1 MYWPA
6 YMVVAAT
13 REITSDDFAARPE
26 PSIGVPGRLSAL
38 TGRERDVLVLVA
50 AHGLSNAEIARR
62 LLVGEATVKTHLGRM
77 LIKLGLRDRAQ
88 AVALAYQSGLVA
100 PGSAS

>member
-1 MYWPA
+1 M
-6 YMVVAAT
+6 
-13 REITSDDFAARPE
+13 
-26 PSIGVPGRLSAL
+26 PGRLSTL
-38 TGRERDVLVLVA
+38 TGRERDVLVLV

-62 LLVGEATVKTHLGRM
+62 LLVGEATVKTHLGWV

-88 AVALAYQSGLVA
+88 AVALAYQSGLVT